1 MMMMVMKFISY
12 DSCHATKILM
22 ILVLIII
29 MNSGDIQQMWLV
41 IITVGAQ
48 ASQDPD

>member
-1 MMMMVMKFISY
+1 M
-12 DSCHATKILM
+12 SCDEDFDDLGADNNDKYWRYTVVVHR
-22 ILVLIII
+22 
-29 MNSGDIQQMWLV
+29 QMWLV